1 MIDILTGFAVVVVA
15 VVVGYVIARFG
26 VMGPESREVLSK
38 LIFFVLSPFLLFTI
52 LSTADVAALFS
63 TLLPV
68 SAIAAVAV
76 MLIYAAVSVFLW
88 RRGTGDTVIGALA
101 AGYVNAGNMGIPIAA
116 YVLGDAA
123 LAAPVTLVQ
132 LLVFMPVA
140 FAILESSSGRGHGIG
155 RVLLRTLRNPMLI
168 GSALGV
174 VVSISGIS
182 LTPLIAEPVRM
193 IGHACIPIMLISYG
207 ILLHGRRVLTTTGRR
222 RDVILASTLT
232 LVVMPVIAWAVG
244 TWVIPLSP
252 EHLLA
257 VTVLAALP
265 TAQNV
270 FNYAQRYHRGE
281 IIARDTIFLT
291 TIGSLPLILV
301 IALLLDPS
309 L

>member
-1 MIDILTGFAVVVVA
+1 MIDIFTGFAVVVAA
-15 VVVGYVIARFG
+15 VGVGYVIARFG
-26 VMGPESREVLSK
+26 VIGPESREVLST
-38 LIFFVLSPFLLFTI
+38 LVFFVLSPLLLFTI
-52 LSTADVAALFS
+52 LSTADVTALFS

-76 MLIYAAVSVFLW
+76 MAIYALISLVVW
-88 RRGTGDTVIGALA
+88 RRDTGDTVIGVLA

-132 LLVFMPVA
+132 LLIFMPVA
-140 FAILESSSGRGHGIG
+140 FSILDASSGRRLGIG

-174 VVSISGIS
+174 LVSISGIS
-182 LTPLIAEPVRM
+182 LTPLLAEPIRT
-193 IGHACIPIMLISYG
+193 IGQACIPIMLISYG
-207 ILLHGRRVLTTTGRR
+207 ISLHGRRVLTTTGRR
-222 RDVILASTLT
+222 RDVVLASALT
-232 LVVMPVIAWAVG
+232 LFAMPLIAAVVG
-244 TWVIPLSP
+244 TWIIPLSP

-270 FNYAQRYHRGE
+270 FTYAQRYRRGE
-281 IIARDTIFLT
+281 VIARDTIFVT
-291 TIGSLPLILV
+291 TVCSLPIILV
-301 IALLLDPS
+301 VTLLLRPS
-309 L
+309 S